1 MATQETIKQ
10 MRVSENGPLRDLED
24 TTARAAIAML
34 QSALDAITNG
44 DSTAQVIDTFNEVV
58 AFLANTSD
66 SSTLQGIIA
75 GLNTAIA
82 AKYTKPETGIPATD
96 LAQAVQTILN
106 SVANKANSADVYT
119 KSQTYSKSEVNAA
132 VADAGKVKSVTING
146 TKKTPNETTGDVDL
160 GTIVGQQG
168 QKGDTG
174 NVEITDAGDL
184 VTILV
189 NDLTTGGAGNLLSAE
204 MGKRLKEQVDYVYGR
219 VQAMFS
225 LFSNAAFWDG
235 KPQQSALLPDLD
247 WSNPKHTIT
256 LGLSLTNA
264 VVKRNGVPVSNG
276 ETILAEEFSTLTFIV
291 EPSSSSYALTS
302 VTSSTTGATV
312 TDNGNGTYTV
322 TFVVGQSNATLA
334 INAQAAAARTITYNL
349 THCDATTK
357 PTSVLDGGSA
367 TIVFQ
372 ADTDYTMPSSLPSG
386 AVTNASVTSYT
397 RDANDD
403 TKATLVI
410 GNVTGN
416 VTIAVAA
423 SGAYVENGL
432 VFRLDGKN
440 RGGVTGH
447 WKDTIGQ
454 IDFALTDCTEN
465 TDHVVFNG
473 SSSKG
478 IAANGSLASML
489 AANCTIECV
498 FELNGLSSPA
508 PLLINPTNKGIGAHC
523 WQNSDV
529 NAFVTSFYGLSSGGD
544 NILNHI
550 KLNSTKNQ
558 TSVSAAKIG
567 HNGNVS
573 DPTTELYD
581 FSFYGFD
588 GSTMLAIGYRHRGSG
603 DNYLAGKIYEIRI
616 YNRTLSQAEI
626 AQNYA
631 ADVAKYN
638 L

>member
-1 MATQETIKQ
+1 MATTNAQTFTIGGVTHQ
-10 MRVSENGPLRDLED
+10 VEDVGARQLIADLQAALNAITSGD
-24 TTARAAIAML
+24 TTTAIK
-34 QSALDAITNG
+34 
-44 DSTAQVIDTFNEVV
+44 TFNEII
-58 AFLANTSD
+58 AFLDNIEDT
-66 SSTLQGIIA
+66 STLQGIIA
-75 GLNTAIA
+75 GLNTSI
-82 AKYTKPETGIPATD
+82 
-96 LAQAVQTILN
+96 
-106 SVANKANSADVYT
+106 
-119 KSQTYSKSEVNAA
+119 
-132 VADAGKVKSVTING
+132 AGKVDKVTGKGLSTNDYADAEKTKLAGIAAGAQVNVING
-146 TKKTPNETTGDVDL
+146 IKKHDGTPIAPDENG
-160 GTIVGQQG
+160 IVTLPESEAGAQG
-168 QKGDTG
+168 PKGDTG

-189 NDLTTGGAGNLLSAE
+189 NDLNTGGAGNILSAE

-219 VQAMFS
+219 VQAMFR
-225 LFSNAAFWDG
+225 LFSNAAFWAG

-264 VVKRNGVPVSNG
+264 VVKRNGVAVSNG
-276 ETILAEEFSTLTFIV
+276 ETIQAEEFSTLTFIV
-291 EPSSSSYALTS
+291 EPSSSSFALTS

-322 TFVVGQSNATLA
+322 AFAVGQSDATLA
-334 INAQAAAARTITYNL
+334 ITAIAAAARTITYNL

-367 TIVFQ
+367 TIVLQ
-372 ADTDYTMPSSLPSG
+372 ADTDYTMPTSLPSG

-465 TDHVVFNG
+465 ADHVVFNG

-529 NAFVTSFYGLSSGGD
+529 NAFVTSFYGLSSGADG
-544 NILNHI
+544 ILNHI
-550 KLNSTKNQ
+550 KLTSTKNQ
-558 TSVSAAKIG
+558 TSVSAAKLG

-573 DPTTELYD
+573 DPLTGLYD

-616 YNRTLSQAEI
+616 YDRQLSPAEI